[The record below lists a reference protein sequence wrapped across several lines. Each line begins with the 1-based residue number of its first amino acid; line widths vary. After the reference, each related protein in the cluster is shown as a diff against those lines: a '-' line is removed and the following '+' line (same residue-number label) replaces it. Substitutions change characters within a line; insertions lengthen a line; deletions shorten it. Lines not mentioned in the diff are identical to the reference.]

1 MTSFYKKYKVI
12 FIVVFITTQCFL
24 FFTACK
30 SYYDLYRTNIS
41 YLYKQE
47 DSYFKPNISINKEND
62 DLFIYYTITASQVS
76 YFKTDE
82 NSKYNYSLQIN
93 YLVYDYEFDKK
104 MLDSATVYINDSIE
118 NISLSKIENKVK
130 INTPEKDFKIKIVLT
145 DIISKNSY
153 VKYFNVIKSKIRGDY
168 YLLYE
173 NDNINNDNI
182 IHVNTLIGIENKYAK
197 KKKLIAEYFN
207 NNFEIAP
214 PPHAS
219 NSRKLLTNLL
229 KYDSTFALNF
239 NEANNR
245 FEFNPTKTGI
255 YKIYLNEEE
264 NLYLSLFCFAENYPA
279 ISNVNE
285 MLNSIRYITSKKE
298 FEQIQQTEEIKNK
311 IDTFWIENTGNKER
325 AREMIKKYYTGVQN
339 ANRLF
344 TSYYEGWKTDRGMIY
359 IVLGAPHIVYKSIN
373 SETWIYGNEKSL
385 NSMNFTFNKVE
396 NPFSDNDFELFR
408 LPIYANY
415 WFVNIDTW
423 RR

>member
-1 MTSFYKKYKVI
+1 MIVLKILASLKLKIKLKLILLKK
-12 FIVVFITTQCFL
+12 
-24 FFTACK
+24 
-30 SYYDLYRTNIS
+30 
-41 YLYKQE
+41 
-47 DSYFKPNISINKEND
+47 
-62 DLFIYYTITASQVS
+62 
-76 YFKTDE
+76 
-82 NSKYNYSLQIN
+82 
-93 YLVYDYEFDKK
+93 
-104 MLDSATVYINDSIE
+104 
-118 NISLSKIENKVK
+118 
-130 INTPEKDFKIKIVLT
+130 KIVLT